1 MEFVVLPDHPAG
13 AEALAL
19 APSPG
24 VPRPKLIEH
33 HSGRPWLVGDW
44 PDDEIVCVSAGPRR
58 LVLLGCAKVRQD
70 VLAARL
76 GQVRSLADLDGP
88 ARLAAGSFHLV
99 ASIDGDVRVQ
109 GTLSTACQVFYAK
122 VAGVTVAATRPD
134 ALADRIGASVDEERV
149 ALELLSPFGPP
160 EPLSEGS
167 VWRGVRSPRIGHC
180 LEIGR
185 NGAGRT
191 RRWWTPPAPERPL
204 GDGDF
209 VREALFDAVAARGA
223 GQPVVSADLSGGL
236 DSTSLCF
243 VADRTDVAPL
253 TTLHYESHGGRGEDL
268 TWARRAAAELPR
280 ARHVEVRPED
290 TPDWYAPLARTPHDR
305 EGPLMFVR
313 SRATVEHQAD
323 LVSSLGARRHLQ
335 GVGGDELF
343 LPSVMSLH
351 GLIRRA
357 PSVALPH
364 VRALRSRRRW
374 SLAKTVRAM
383 VSAPSYPRWLAGQ
396 VEELATERI
405 WGSGAYWEIE
415 PKLPPWIT
423 ADAAATVRRQLR
435 EAVAAGPEP
444 LSALPAQHE
453 MLWINRING
462 TAMRR
467 NSRIGAR
474 SDVTFHAPYTDD
486 RVLEAV
492 LSVRLADRVA
502 PGLLKPVLAR
512 ALDGV
517 VPAGILHR
525 TGKDDASPALYAG
538 LRRRRAELLDFAAD
552 THLARL
558 GLIDTAALRRM
569 LIGTHADTRPLM
581 PFDPTLA
588 CELWLR
594 AVSSA
599 GTATPAPAS
608 RTT

>member
-13 AEALAL
+13 AQAL
-19 APSPG
+19 APPPAPG
-24 VPRPKLIEH
+24 SPRPNVIEH

-44 PDDEIVCVSAGPRR
+44 PDDEIVSVSAGPRR
-58 LVLLGCAKVRQD
+58 LVLLGCANVRPD

-76 GQVRSLADLDGP
+76 GRVRSLADLDDL

-109 GTLSTACQVFYAK
+109 GTLSSACQVFYAT
-122 VAGVTVAATRPD
+122 VAGVTVAADRPE
-134 ALADRIGASVDEERV
+134 ALADRIGAVVDEERV

-160 EPLSEGS
+160 EPLSDRS
-167 VWRGVRSPRIGHC
+167 VWRGVHNSRIGHC

-191 RRWWTPPAPERPL
+191 RRWWTAPEPERPL

-209 VREALFDAVAARGA
+209 VREALFDAVTARTA
-223 GQPVVSADLSGGL
+223 GQPLVSADLSGGL

-243 VADRTDVAPL
+243 VADKSDGAPL
-253 TTLHYESHGGRGEDL
+253 ATLHYEALGGRGEDL
-268 TWARRAAAELPR
+268 AWARRAAAELPR
-280 ARHVEVRPED
+280 ARHVVVRPEE
-290 TPDWYAPLARTPHDR
+290 TPDWYAPLAHTPHDR

-313 SRATVEHQAD
+313 SRAVVEHQAA
-323 LVSSLGARRHLQ
+323 LISSLGARRHLQ

-343 LPSVMSLH
+343 LPGVMSLH
-351 GLIRRA
+351 GLVRCA
-357 PSVALPH
+357 PSAALPH

-374 SLAKTVRAM
+374 SLAKTVRTMA
-383 VSAPSYPRWLAGQ
+383 SSPSYPRWLTGQ
-396 VEELATERI
+396 VDEVATERA

-423 ADAAATVRRQLR
+423 ADAAVTVRRLLR
-435 EAVAAGPEP
+435 EAVAADPEP
-444 LSALPAQHE
+444 LAALPVQHE
-453 MLWINRING
+453 MIWINRVNG

-467 NSRIGAR
+467 NSRVGAQ
-474 SDVTFHAPYTDD
+474 SGVTFHAPYTDD

-492 LSVRLADRVA
+492 LSVRLTDRVA

-525 TGKDDASPALYAG
+525 SGKDDASPALYAG
-538 LRRRRAELLDFAAD
+538 LRRRRGELLDFAAD
-552 THLARL
+552 TRLARM

-594 AVSSA
+594 AVSST
-599 GTATPAPAS
+599 GTAAPAPTS
-608 RTT
+608 RTP

>member
-19 APSPG
+19 APTPG
-24 VPRPKLIEH
+24 LPRPRVIEH

-44 PDDEIVCVSAGPRR
+44 RDDEIVSVSAGPRR
-58 LVLLGCAKVRQD
+58 LVLLGCTTAQPD
-70 VLAARL
+70 ALAARL
-76 GQVRSLADLDGP
+76 GRVRSLADLDDL

-99 ASIDGDVRVQ
+99 ASLDGLVRVQ
-109 GTLSTACQVFYAK
+109 GTLSTVCQVFHAT
-122 VAGVTVAATRPD
+122 VAGVTLAADRPE
-134 ALADRIGASVDEERV
+134 ALADRIGAAVDEERV

-160 EPLSEGS
+160 SPLSEGS

-180 LEIGR
+180 LEIDR

-204 GDGDF
+204 GDGGF
-209 VREALFDAVAARGA
+209 VREALFDAVAARTA

-243 VADRTDVAPL
+243 VADRSGGAPL
-253 TTLHYESHGGRGEDL
+253 ATLHYEAHGGRGEDL
-268 TWARRAAAELPR
+268 AWARRAAAELPG
-280 ARHVEVRPED
+280 ARHVVVPPAEA
-290 TPDWYAPLARTPHDR
+290 PDWYAPFVHTPHDR
-305 EGPLMFVR
+305 EGPLMFAR
-313 SRATVEHQAD
+313 GRATVEHQAA

-343 LPSVMSLH
+343 LPGSMCLH
-351 GLIRRA
+351 GLIRRS
-357 PSVALPH
+357 PSAALPH
-364 VRALRSRRRW
+364 VRAMRSRRRW
-374 SLAKTVRAM
+374 SLATTVRTM
-383 VSAPSYPRWLAGQ
+383 VSAPSYPRWLAAQ
-396 VEELATERI
+396 VGGLAEERDWRSDAD
-405 WGSGAYWEIE
+405 WEIS

-423 ADAAATVRRQLR
+423 ADAAATVRRVLR

-444 LSALPAQHE
+444 LAALPVQHD
-453 MLWINRING
+453 MLWINRVNG
-462 TAMRR
+462 TVVRR
-467 NSRIGAR
+467 NSRIGAHAG
-474 SDVTFHAPYTDD
+474 VTLHAPYTDD

-502 PGLLKPVLAR
+502 LGLLKPVLAR

-525 TGKDDASPALYAG
+525 TGKDDASPSLYAG
-538 LRRRRAELLDFAAD
+538 LRRRRGELLDFAAD
-552 THLARL
+552 TRLARM
-558 GLIDTAALRRM
+558 GLIDAAELRRL

-581 PFDPTLA
+581 PFDATLA

-594 AVSSA
+594 AVSPA
-599 GTATPAPAS
+599 GTTAPAPTS

>member
-19 APSPG
+19 APAP
-24 VPRPKLIEH
+24 PRPRVIAH

-44 PDDEIVCVSAGPRR
+44 PDDEIVFVSAGPRR
-58 LVLLGCAKVRQD
+58 LALLGCVSAQRD
-70 VLAARL
+70 VLATRL
-76 GQVRSLADLDGP
+76 GQVRSLADLDGL

-99 ASIDGDVRVQ
+99 ASLDGHVRVQ
-109 GTLSTACQVFYAK
+109 GTLSAACQVFHAT
-122 VAGVTVAATRPD
+122 VAGVTMAADRPE
-134 ALADRIGASVDEERV
+134 ALADRIGARVDEERV

-160 EPLSEGS
+160 EPLSERS

-180 LEIGR
+180 LEIDR

-204 GDGDF
+204 GDGGF
-209 VREALFDAVAARGA
+209 VREALFDAVAARTA

-243 VADRTDVAPL
+243 VADRSGGTPL
-253 TTLHYESHGGRGEDL
+253 ATLHYEAHGGRGEDL
-268 TWARRAAAELPR
+268 SWARRAAAELPR
-280 ARHVEVRPED
+280 ARHLMVPPTE
-290 TPDWYAPLARTPHDR
+290 TPDWYAPFAHTPHDR

-313 SRATVEHQAD
+313 ARATVEHQAA

-343 LPSVMSLH
+343 LPSVMCLH
-351 GLIRRA
+351 GLLRRA
-357 PSVALPH
+357 PWAALPH

-374 SLAKTVRAM
+374 SLATTVRTMA
-383 VSAPSYPRWLAGQ
+383 SAPSYPRWLGAQ
-396 VEELATERI
+396 VDGLAADRA
-405 WGSGAYWEIE
+405 WGSGAYWEVA

-423 ADAAATVRRQLR
+423 ADAAATVRRLLC
-435 EAVAAGPEP
+435 EAVAANPEP
-444 LSALPAQHE
+444 LAPLPVQHE
-453 MLWINRING
+453 MIWINRVNG

-467 NSRIGAR
+467 NSRIGAQAG
-474 SDVTFHAPYTDD
+474 VAFHAPYTDD
-486 RVLEAV
+486 RVLETV

-502 PGLLKPVLAR
+502 PGRLKPVLER
-512 ALDGV
+512 ALAGV
-517 VPAGILHR
+517 TPAGILHR
-525 TGKDDASPALYAG
+525 TGKDDASPTLYAG
-538 LRRRRAELLDFAAD
+538 LRRRRGELLDFAED
-552 THLARL
+552 TRLAGM
-558 GLIDTAALRRM
+558 GLIDGAALRR
-569 LIGTHADTRPLM
+569 LLVGTHADTRPLM

-594 AVSSA
+594 AVSPT
-599 GTATPAPAS
+599 GTTAPAPSS